1 MPEDVLEQT
10 PEPTQEAPQETAP
23 PQDEVVASP
32 ETAPEQ
38 PTAEEPHALE
48 PGGERFKEVWARA
61 KRTEDRLARE
71 REERIRLEERLRV
84 KEDAE
89 KAKLTSQERV
99 YTWNELEEA
108 ITAGKITRGDAQ
120 EYREKVLRQ
129 QFEREADA
137 KVNAAVNQQ
146 LTLTRVASDIES
158 YKSALPSVNEPGS
171 AEHNLVV
178 AEYQDIIETYG
189 APKDRLTEL
198 KYQRDALKRA
208 FGLVDRLRKPV
219 ATPKPKVDSVQDTT
233 TDARPTNTSKSK
245 DVLTTL
251 TPSQKA
257 HYEKMITRGVYEG
270 WGDVREELNWTRNPK
285 KKQ

>member
-10 PEPTQEAPQETAP
+10 PAPSAETPPEDTTSVEEPIVEQPVEPPQE
-23 PQDEVVASP
+23 
-32 ETAPEQ
+32 ETHP
-38 PTAEEPHALE
+38 LE

-61 KRTEDRLARE
+61 KRTEDRLQRE
-71 REERIRLEERLRV
+71 REERIRLEERLRA
-84 KEDAE
+84 AE
-89 KAKLTSQERV
+89 EAKKQAPQQERE
-99 YTWNELEEA
+99 YTWAELEEA
-108 ITAGKITRGDAQ
+108 IATNKITRADALV
-120 EYREKVLRQ
+120 YREKLIEKRAAEKARQ
-129 QFEREADA
+129 EAEHFIT
-137 KVNAAVNQQ
+137 QQ
-146 LTLTRVASDIES
+146 TQIQRVVSDIDS
-158 YKSALPSVNEPGS
+158 YRKVIPDVDNTDSDDFKA
-171 AEHNLVV
+171 V
-178 AEYQDIIETYG
+178 AVEYQDLVATYG
-189 APKDRLTEL
+189 KPKDQATEL

-208 FGLVDRLRKPV
+208 FGPVDRLRKPV

-270 WGDVREELNWTRNPK
+270 WDDVREELNWTRKPK